1 MAAFA
6 MDPKRMLYFVAIV
19 ETGSMSNAA
28 RQLGV
33 SQPALSLAME
43 RLEEETGTRLLDR
56 NATGAHPTLAGEK
69 FFHHARKMRDDM
81 ERARI
86 SIGEEGQQM
95 GEPVRFACLPSL
107 SGSVIAK
114 AINAWQ
120 TQFPDH
126 PVRVFERVQIDL
138 LEGLLRRD
146 FDFAIGV
153 TDYYNVLVGLRQ
165 RVLFQDRLCV
175 IARADHPLVTKP
187 NLGLADIVGFPWV
200 VPPAGQHRTLLE
212 EMLLSAGLQMPTQQI
227 VCSSATLLKSLV
239 ALGDH
244 LALLPV
250 HAIRAEGLI
259 KELTTLPLSLPQL
272 DRRVAVLFR
281 DGYQFDPVRN
291 GLVTAIQTS
300 GLGQNGREKA

>member
-1 MAAFA
+1 MAAFPT
-6 MDPKRMLYFVAIV
+6 DPKRMLYFVAIV
-19 ETGSMSNAA
+19 ETGSLSSAA

-43 RLEEETGTRLLDR
+43 RLEQETGTRLLER
-56 NATGAHPTLAGEK
+56 NPTGAHPTSAGEK

-81 ERARI
+81 ERA
-86 SIGEEGQQM
+86 SIAICEEVPPL

-114 AINAWQ
+114 SINLWQ
-120 TQFPDH
+120 AQYPNH

-175 IARADHPLVTKP
+175 IARSNHPLVTKSD
-187 NLGLADIVGFPWV
+187 LGLADIASFPWV

-212 EMLLSAGLQMPTQQI
+212 EMLLSAGHQMPTQQI

-244 LALLPV
+244 LALLPA

-281 DGYQFDPVRN
+281 DGYQFEPVRN
-291 GLVTAIQTS
+291 GLVSAIQAT
-300 GLGQNGREKA
+300 GLAQSAREKP

>member
-227 VCSSATLLKSLV
+227 VCSSATLLKSRFCQSMPS
-239 ALGDH
+239 G
-244 LALLPV
+244 P
-250 HAIRAEGLI
+250 RA
-259 KELTTLPLSLPQL
+259 
-272 DRRVAVLFR
+272 
-281 DGYQFDPVRN
+281 
-291 GLVTAIQTS
+291 
-300 GLGQNGREKA
+300 